1 MLTRKCPSFLSA
13 KKTQVLFFYM
23 LLPIYTMAQSQ
34 IPLAQPTDTAQQTL
48 ALTQEVAQQQVKGSF
63 PQRYLKSAAFVLAG
77 AGLWTATYLYID
89 EPLQQLS
96 QSHRNTLTTKVT
108 YVLQPLGRQKYLMP
122 VAGAALAT
130 GLFTKDEKLQKVGMI
145 SMGSIVVNGTI
156 TSVLKKSFG
165 RHRPSASTEN
175 DRFEWPFQETEHT
188 SSPSSHTSTAF
199 AVATSVATVYSD
211 HNLVPPIAYGV
222 ATLVGLS
229 RIHDNAHWATDVL
242 KGAAVG
248 YLSSKGVSYLYNFT
262 EKKLSNRKRKL
273 LITPQV
279 SPLSAGLSST
289 LVF

>member
-1 MLTRKCPSFLSA
+1 MSARKCFSFLST
-13 KKTQVLFFYM
+13 KKTQVLFFYL
-23 LLPIYTMAQSQ
+23 LLPLYTMAQSQ
-34 IPLAQPTDTAQQTL
+34 IPLTQPPGTAQQNF
-48 ALTQEVAQQQVKGSF
+48 ALTQEVAQQPVGGNS

-77 AGLWTATYLYID
+77 PGLWTATYLYID

-96 QSHRNTLTTKVT
+96 QNHRNTLSNKVT

-130 GLFTKDEKLQKVGMI
+130 GLFTKNEKLQKVGFI
-145 SMGSIVVNGTI
+145 SMGSILVNGTI
-156 TSVLKKSFG
+156 TNVLKKSFG
-165 RHRPSASTEN
+165 RHRPSVSSEN
-175 DRFEWPFQETEHT
+175 DRFEWPFQDTEHT

-211 HNLVPPIAYGV
+211 HKLVPPIAYGV

-248 YLSSKGVSYLYNFT
+248 YLSSRGVSYLYNFT
-262 EKKLSNRKRKL
+262 EGRLSNRKLKL

-279 SPLSAGLSST
+279 SPLSAGFSST
-289 LVF
+289 LIF